1 MVLISTFL
9 ITNGV
14 DHFFIFFEHVCA
26 ISCEIATIPPL
37 VYSFQRTTKSPGPYI
52 LNNSKEN
59 VRDYFKQTHNLI
71 IKQPSEIGAIFYN
84 IGV

>member
-1 MVLISTFL
+1 MYTVCVNYCLVMVLISTFL

-14 DHFFIFFEHVCA
+14 DHFFIFFEHACA

-59 VRDYFKQTHNLI
+59 VRETILSKHI
-71 IKQPSEIGAIFYN
+71 I
-84 IGV
+84 